1 MIKNITTDEI
11 KRMSGA
17 EGLIL
22 QGCGGD
28 PQEWADGI
36 NDLLTQEGI
45 LLGGAKFTDISV
57 FEHNGLTNILFRMDD
72 MSPETLDVGKLAI
85 WRISSHDT
93 FAGTWLS
100 DYRVNRLGVSND
112 EPEEPPLVVFG
123 EQSKPFRVG
132 VGVDR
137 PQADDGEAAKDA
149 PPLSVYIENA
159 DNERLGGFTMPLPAT
174 REALQ
179 PFLDGLE
186 ITDESQIAVMEVTS
200 PIKGL
205 GNLISDNPYDSLRL
219 DELNYLAARLQALDE
234 FGRDTF
240 AAAVEAE
247 RHTGSVAEIINIVEN
262 IGIFDIQPAFSPKE
276 YGDFL
281 LGLEMDEHANAFQ
294 RVQEGDSQLSG
305 LARYIEMLEDNF
317 DAAAFGRKIA
327 ADESGSFTDFGYLTE
342 QSGFKEIYRG
352 SVDIPAEYRI
362 FEQTAVLEGAALDTF
377 LIKLHALAGNADHDA
392 EAIAAVKNGA
402 STYDFLAAANAAYM
416 SHAACPAEAFLRITQ
431 ETAKDMLARGDAKV
445 YRLMPN
451 GPLCLSRLSVVHNG
465 LNFAEHREFAI
476 RREDMAGL
484 DKWAERAAAE
494 VSRQRERGEQKK
506 SHGEEL

>member
-1 MIKNITTDEI
+1 MIKNITTDEL
-11 KRMSGA
+11 KRMRSA
-17 EGLIL
+17 EGLVL

-45 LLGGAKFTDISV
+45 LLDGAKFTDISV
-57 FEHNGLTNILFRMDD
+57 FEHNGLTNILFGMDS
-72 MSPETLDVGKLAI
+72 MSPETLDAGKLAM
-85 WRISSHDT
+85 WRISSHDN
-93 FAGTWLS
+93 FGGTWLS
-100 DYRVNRLGVSND
+100 DYRVNQLGVSND
-112 EPEEPPLVVFG
+112 EPEEPPLVILD
-123 EQSKPFRVG
+123 EHSKPFRVG
-132 VGVDR
+132 FNTDTT
-137 PQADDGEAAKDA
+137 QTNESEAAKDT

-159 DNERLGGFTMPLPAT
+159 GNETLGGFTMPLPAT

-186 ITDESQIAVMEVTS
+186 ITDESQIAVMEVMS

-205 GNLISDNPYDSLRL
+205 GNLISDNTHDSLHL
-219 DELNYLAARLQALDE
+219 DELNYLAAKLQALDE
-234 FGRDTF
+234 FERDTF
-240 AAAVEAE
+240 AAVVETE
-247 RHTGSVAEIINIVEN
+247 RHTASVAEIINIVEN

-276 YGDFL
+276 YGEFL

-317 DAAAFGRKIA
+317 DAAAYGRKTA
-327 ADESGSFTDFGYLTE
+327 KEENGVFTDFGYLTE
-342 QSGFKEIYRG
+342 RSGFKEIYHG
-352 SVDIPAEYRI
+352 PVDIPAEYHV
-362 FEQTAVLEGAALDTF
+362 FEPTFVLEGTALDTF
-377 LIKLHALAGNADHDA
+377 LLKLHALTGNAEQDA
-392 EAIAAVKNGA
+392 EAIAVVKNGV
-402 STYDFLAAANAAYM
+402 STDNFLTAANAVYM
-416 SHAACPAEAFLRITQ
+416 SHAACPAEGFLRITQ

-445 YRLMPN
+445 YRLMPD
-451 GPLCLSRLSVVHNG
+451 GPSCLSRLSVVHNG

-494 VSRQRERGEQKK
+494 VSRQRERGERNK